1 MPTILEDIR
10 DIRID
15 AFGENAHHALADALR
30 AVLKIQGLESKPLK
44 VVCIGTDRSTGDSLG
59 PLVGSMLAATGF
71 RGEVWGTL
79 ESPVHAVNLAEII
92 PRAVDGESAVIA
104 VDACLGRKTEVGSI
118 MVGPGP
124 VLPGAG
130 LRKRLPGIGDAHVTG
145 VVNVGGFMDY
155 AILQCTRLHT
165 VVKIASVIS
174 RGLLIAGGQNLSPDQ
189 LPNRSQLSTIPW
201 AQENA

>member
-1 MPTILEDIR
+1 MPPILEDIH

-15 AFGENAHHALADALR
+15 AFAENGHNAVADALR
-30 AVLKIQGLESKPLK
+30 TVLKMRGLESKPLK

-59 PLVGSMLAATGF
+59 PLVGSMLLAAGF
-71 RGEVWGTL
+71 AGEVWGTL
-79 ESPVHAVNLAEII
+79 ESPVHAVNLAEVI
-92 PRAVDGESAVIA
+92 PRTAGKGSAVIA

-130 LRKRLPGIGDAHVTG
+130 LRKRLPGVGDVHVTG

-155 AILQCTRLHT
+155 AVLQCTRLHT
-165 VVKIASVIS
+165 VVKMASVIS
-174 RGLLIAGGQNLSPDQ
+174 RGLLIAAGQDRCQDRVTNP
-189 LPNRSQLSTIPW
+189 SQLFAIPW

>member
-1 MPTILEDIR
+1 MPAILEDIR
-10 DIRID
+10 DIRIH
-15 AFGENAHHALADALR
+15 AFGENGHYALADALR
-30 AVLKIQGLESKPLK
+30 VALKIQRLESKPLK

-59 PLVGSMLAATGF
+59 PLVGSMLVAAGF

-92 PRAVDGESAVIA
+92 PRTVDGESAVIA

-118 MVGPGP
+118 VVGPGP

-130 LRKRLPGIGDAHVTG
+130 LRKRLPGIGDVHVTG

-155 AILQCTRLHT
+155 AILQCTRLYT

-174 RGLLIAGGQNLSPDQ
+174 RGLLIAAGQDRSQDRV
-189 LPNRSQLSTIPW
+189 PNRSQLFTIPW
-201 AQENA
+201 VQENA

>member
-1 MPTILEDIR
+1 MPAILEHIR

-15 AFGENAHHALADALR
+15 AFAENGHHALADALR
-30 AVLKIQGLESKPLK
+30 VVLKIQGLESKPLK

-59 PLVGSMLAATGF
+59 PLVGSMLISAGF
-71 RGEVWGTL
+71 AGEVWGTL
-79 ESPVHAVNLAEII
+79 ESPVHAVNLTEII
-92 PRAVDGESAVIA
+92 PRAAGGESAVIA

-118 MVGPGP
+118 MVGVGP

-155 AILQCTRLHT
+155 AILQCTRLYT

-174 RGLLIAGGQNLSPDQ
+174 RGLLIAAGQDRFQDHAPSRGQ
-189 LPNRSQLSTIPW
+189 LFTIPW
-201 AQENA
+201 ARENA